1 MYATSVLTAKKRRR
15 AERNPAEERAVYRP
29 NEIRVIGAHAD
40 YRREDFIFSRTQ
52 SPQLRELERESRI
65 KPLKP
70 WVPNFAANLAM
81 AIFA

>member
-1 MYATSVLTAKKRRR
+1 MYAMPSSAKKRRN
-15 AERNPAEERAVYRP
+15 AWKEAEEHA
-29 NEIRVIGAHAD
+29 VIGAHAD
-40 YRREDFIFSRTQ
+40 YRREDFVFSRTQ
-52 SPQLRELERESRI
+52 SPQLRELEWESRI